1 MKRAFLAVSI
11 AALFVAAWPSVRA
24 SAQAEQKASGVV
36 ASVDGASVTITSGGQ
51 EMKFM
56 VDAKTVVEARG
67 AGTKNAE
74 AAAKGMAGAKLTDVV
89 QVGRAVTVSYTG
101 TGAMMHATRIAAGAS
116 ADKSAPSMAPAGMAP
131 AAMTA
136 TGTVTAVTASML
148 TINAAGGS
156 REFAIAADTKVVGQ
170 GVGTAAAAKGGKASA
185 TDLVAKGD
193 RVSVSYTAMG
203 AMMHASEIRVTAKA
217 K

>member
-1 MKRAFLAVSI
+1 MRRAFLAVSM
-11 AALFVAAWPSVRA
+11 AALFVAAWPSARV
-24 SAQAEQKASGVV
+24 SAQAEQKATGVV
-36 ASVDGASVTITSGGQ
+36 ASVDGASVTITSSGQ

-89 QVGRAVTVSYTG
+89 QVGRNVTVSYTG

-116 ADKSAPSMAPAGMAP
+116 ADKSAPAMAP

-193 RVSVSYTAMG
+193 RVSVRYTAMG
-203 AMMHASEIRVTAKA
+203 ATMQASEIRVTAKA
-217 K
+217 R